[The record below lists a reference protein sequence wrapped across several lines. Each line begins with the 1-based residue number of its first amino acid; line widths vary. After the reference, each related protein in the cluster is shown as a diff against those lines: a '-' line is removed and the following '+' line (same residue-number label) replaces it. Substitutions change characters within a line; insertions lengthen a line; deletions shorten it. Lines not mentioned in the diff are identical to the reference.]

1 MTIQLSKLEAAALSL
16 INDKSMVFYAHIL
29 MQMNRIEEKYVKT
42 MGVGMHDG
50 RIDLYY
56 NPDFLEKLTPK
67 ELVAVLEHEIMHL
80 VMEHPGREKG
90 RSHEIWNVACDM
102 SINQMIEGLP
112 KDCILPEHFK
122 LPKEKWSEF
131 YYEALYKNATKI
143 TITPKT
149 CPKGSP
155 QPCPHGGSPQPG
167 QGQGEG
173 KDGEEQEGDG
183 NGKKGKKKD
192 GNGSGQGQGQG
203 QKCQGNCPHKG
214 TGNCPMEGGSTITI
228 ETPNGQK
235 VVIDNHEKWG
245 EMMKGDPSLNRESVK
260 QLIKEA
266 YERHEGS
273 KSRGTLPGALV
284 TAIKKW
290 LKPPTVSW
298 KQLLRQ
304 YVGHVIRS
312 GSKSTWKKHNRRF
325 GSDIKGRMT
334 TTSIKLVIAVDT
346 SGSVGDKEFKEFIC
360 EMKGLLSCYK
370 NDTTIIQ
377 SDADVQN
384 VQVFKPY
391 TQLEVKFK
399 RHGYGGTDYE
409 PVFKY
414 VKNKMKDVELVVYL
428 TDFYCT
434 FPKDRPKMPV
444 IWVVTSNG
452 DMNNKPAWG
461 RVVQIK
467 RTDSSGNVDEEEEQ

>member
-1 MTIQLSKLEAAALSL
+1 MTIELSKLEHAAISL

-29 MQMNRIEEKYVKT
+29 MQMNRIEGYTRT
-42 MGVGMHDG
+42 MAVGLIDG
-50 RIDLYY
+50 RINLYY
-56 NPDFLEKLTPK
+56 NPEFVDKLTPK

-80 VMEHPGREKG
+80 VMEHPAREKS
-90 RSHEIWNVACDM
+90 RVHEIWNVAADM

-112 KDCILPEHFK
+112 SDCILPEHFK

-131 YYEALYKNATKI
+131 YYEALFKNASKI
-143 TITPKT
+143 TITPGQ

-155 QPCPHGGSPQPG
+155 QPCPHQGKGSGGPG
-167 QGQGEG
+167 DEKGEDG
-173 KDGEEQEGDG
+173 KEDGGNGGGKSDKKKKEKDGD
-183 NGKKGKKKD
+183 
-192 GNGSGQGQGQG
+192 GSGQGQGNCKG
-203 QKCQGNCPHKG
+203 GCPHYG
-214 TGNCPMEGGSTITI
+214 TGQCPATGGSTITI
-228 ETPNGQK
+228 ETPNGK
-235 VVIDNHEKWG
+235 KIVIDDHGKWK

-260 QLIKEA
+260 QIIKEA
-266 YERHEGS
+266 YEKHESS
-273 KSRGTLPGALV
+273 KNRGTLPGGLV

-290 LKPPTVSW
+290 LKPPTISW
-298 KQLLRQ
+298 KQVLRQ
-304 YVGHVIRS
+304 YIGHVIRS

-325 GSDIKGRMT
+325 GSDMKGRMT

-346 SGSVGDKEFKEFIC
+346 SGSVGDHEFKEFIA
-360 EMKGLLSCYK
+360 EMKGLLACYK

-377 SDADVQN
+377 SDADIQN
-384 VQVFKPY
+384 VQVFKPT

-409 PVFKY
+409 PVFKHI
-414 VKNKMKDVELVVYL
+414 KNKMKDVELVVYL

-434 FPKDRPKMPV
+434 FPAERPRMPV

-452 DMNNKPAWG
+452 DMNNKPPWG

-467 RTDSSGNVDEEEEQ
+467 KTNSSGNEDEDEL